1 MLCAGRCLCPR
12 LAHQSVAAELKA
24 LPSLFD
30 VRTAVVV
37 PYVEKGPLNLLM
49 EKLVALHLVAAGDV
63 KATVLV
69 FPRRARDRCQ
79 ADPARGFRQ
88 VQAEAKHRPAV
99 SVVANQA
106 RLSNFVGLES

>member
-12 LAHQSVAAELKA
+12 LAHQSVAAESKA

-37 PYVEKGPLNLLM
+37 PYVAKEPLNLLM
-49 EKLVALHLVAAGDV
+49 EKLVALHLVAAGD
-63 KATVLV
+63 
-69 FPRRARDRCQ
+69 RARDRCQ
-79 ADPARGFRQ
+79 DDPARGFRQ

-106 RLSNFVGLES
+106 RLSDFVGLES